1 MTDLPTPGL
10 RRMGPPHL
18 QAVEEI
24 EKASFAAGW
33 PATAFQRELTG
44 NGAAR
49 YIVVQ
54 EAGVEVGGIA
64 GFAGLWLMLDEAHV
78 VGVAV
83 LPERRREGLG
93 RLLVHGL
100 LRVAIEEGM
109 TDATL
114 ECRVS
119 NLAARA
125 LYRSFGFHEVGARKR
140 YYADNGE
147 DAVIMTTEALDSAG
161 FKRTFER
168 QEALLLDRWP
178 AISLDIAAA

>member
-1 MTDLPTPGL
+1 MTVAVPRL

-18 QAVEEI
+18 RAVEEI

-33 PATAFQRELTG
+33 PATAFQRELSG

-49 YIVVQ
+49 YIVVD
-54 EAGVEVGGIA
+54 ASGVA

-78 VGVAV
+78 VSVAV

-93 RLLVHGL
+93 RLLIHGL
-100 LRVAIEEGM
+100 IRVAIEEGM
-109 TDATL
+109 SDATL

-125 LYRSFGFHEVGARKR
+125 LYRSFGFHEVGARKK

-147 DAVIMTTEALDSAG
+147 DAVIMTTEALDSLG
-161 FKRTFER
+161 FKRVFDR
-168 QEALLLDRWP
+168 QEALLVERWP
-178 AISLDIAAA
+178 AITLEIDAA

>member
-1 MTDLPTPGL
+1 MTNVFPRL
-10 RRMGPPHL
+10 RRMGPEHL
-18 QAVEEI
+18 PTVEAI

-33 PATAFQRELTG
+33 PATAFQRELAG

-49 YIVVQ
+49 YIVV
-54 EAGVEVGGIA
+54 EGEEVT

-78 VGVAV
+78 VSVAV

-100 LRVAIEEGM
+100 IRVAIEEGM
-109 TDATL
+109 NDATL

-125 LYRSFGFHEVGARKR
+125 LYRSFGFYEVGARKR

-147 DAVIMTTEALDSAG
+147 DAVIMTTEVLDSPG
-161 FKRTFER
+161 FKRTFEQ
-168 QEALLLDRWP
+168 QEALLLERWP
-178 AISLDIAAA
+178 TISLEIAAA

>member
-1 MTDLPTPGL
+1 MTDGTHLVPRL

-18 QAVEEI
+18 RAVEAI
-24 EKASFAAGW
+24 EKASFAVGW
-33 PATAFQRELTG
+33 PATAFQRELAG

-49 YIVVQ
+49 YIVV
-54 EAGVEVGGIA
+54 EGEEVA

-78 VGVAV
+78 VSVAV

-100 LRVAIEEGM
+100 VRVAIEEGM
-109 TDATL
+109 NEATL

-125 LYRSFGFHEVGARKR
+125 LYRSFGFYEVGARKR

-147 DAVIMTTEALDSAG
+147 DAVIMTTEALSSLG
-161 FKRTFER
+161 FKRIFDR
-168 QEALLLDRWP
+168 QEALLLERWP
-178 AISLDIAAA
+178 ALSLEIAAA